1 MKITTFDTVIISRKA
16 DDIISLYEE
25 LGFAR
30 AHTRI
35 LDPDSPSSMDFY
47 RDLGYDID
55 PSGSITIA
63 IMKDA
68 DGHNVEVADAKD
80 IPQDMVHIRMN
91 VDDFE
96 EAYNTL
102 VAHGF
107 RNTRGDTQLEVKKA
121 KGAMMVSPSGLR
133 ILIIKHISCIQLVP
147 IDITNCDI
155 DL

>member
-1 MKITTFDTVIISRKA
+1 MKITTFDPVIISRKA
-16 DDIISLYEE
+16 DETIRLYED

-35 LDPDSPSSMDFY
+35 HDPESPAGIDFY
-47 RDLGYDID
+47 RDLGFDID
-55 PSGSITIA
+55 PSSGITIA

-68 DGHNVEVADAKD
+68 DGHKVEIADAKD
-80 IPQDMVHIRMN
+80 IPQDIVHIRMN

-107 RNTRGDTQLEVKKA
+107 KNTRGERQINVKEA
-121 KGAMMVSPSGLR
+121 RAAMMVSPSGFR
-133 ILIIKHISCIQLVP
+133 ILVIKHIKAE
-147 IDITNCDI
+147 TK
-155 DL
+155 